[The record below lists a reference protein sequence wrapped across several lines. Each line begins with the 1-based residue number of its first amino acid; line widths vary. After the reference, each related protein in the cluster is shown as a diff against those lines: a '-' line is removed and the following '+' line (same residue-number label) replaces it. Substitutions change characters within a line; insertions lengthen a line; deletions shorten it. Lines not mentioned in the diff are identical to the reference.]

1 MKQTTEERIT
11 RLLRGKTQGLS
22 FQKIAHELGVSAK
35 GRKPLQKTLHEM
47 VRRGVVI
54 RAHAKYTLAATTC
67 VLRGTFDATLQGYG
81 FVVCKDRPGED
92 IFIPARYTGGAME
105 GDTVEVFLNE
115 KSRREKPEGRI
126 TRIVKKGREII
137 LGMCVDRGGLPY
149 LMPFD
154 APAGEEIALAP
165 GRPES
170 FSFGQIVAVERDS
183 WKVTEVLG
191 RPDDPGVDTRVVI
204 QKHGLRTGFPA
215 EVESETAP
223 LSEETIARE
232 AASRVDYRDWTTVT
246 IDGEKAQDFDDAVSV
261 RRLFSGNYLL
271 GVHIADVSHYVRPDT
286 PLDREAYLRGT
297 SVYFPDRTLPMLP
310 EKLSNDLC
318 SLRPRR
324 DRLTMS
330 VVMEIDGKGEV
341 ARAEFHPSVIRT
353 ADRLTYDSV
362 FKVFSGDEE
371 ERKRLA
377 ALVPDLEL
385 MRELARILRAKRMAG
400 GSLDFDL
407 TEPELVYSEGTL
419 QSVQAFATNEAHKL
433 IEDFMISANV
443 AVAALLSTKGVPSM
457 YRIHP
462 APAQADLE
470 ELRDILSHFGIF
482 LPKPSRVTSKDLQKA
497 LDEAAGRPEEKFVNI
512 RLLRALRLATYSE
525 ENLGHYGLGE
535 KNYCHFTSPIRRY
548 PDLIVHRALKG
559 FLARTP
565 HKFPQL
571 AEWAL
576 HSSEQERLAGAAEK
590 DLVEWR
596 IYRLLKTRLGDEFMG
611 TITDFTKAGM
621 LVEIDDYFVDG
632 MLAFADMGGD
642 YFVARSRGAL
652 VGKRTGRTF
661 ELGDRVRVQLAAVDP
676 FLRRMSL
683 VWVPEA
689 GKTEKRKGHE
699 KTNRRRTR

>member
-1 MKQTTEERIT
+1 MKQLSEERIT

-22 FQKIAHELGVSAK
+22 FQKIAHELGIGSK
-35 GRKPLQKTLHEM
+35 ERKPLQKILHDM
-47 VRRGVVI
+47 ARRGLVV
-54 RAHAKYTLAATTC
+54 RAHAKYTLSATTC
-67 VLRGTFDATLQGYG
+67 VLRGKFDATLQGFG
-81 FVVCKDRPGED
+81 FVICEDRPGED
-92 IFIPARYTGGAME
+92 VFIPARYTAGAME
-105 GDTVEVFLNE
+105 GDTVEVLVNE
-115 KSRREKPEGRI
+115 KSRREKPEGKI
-126 TRIVKKGREII
+126 TRIIKKGREVI

-149 LMPFD
+149 FMPFD
-154 APAGEEIALAP
+154 APAGEEISLAA
-165 GRPES
+165 GQPES

-204 QKHGLRTGFPA
+204 QKYGLRTDFPP
-215 EVESETAP
+215 EVEAEAAP
-223 LSEETIARE
+223 FSEEAIARE
-232 AASRVDYRDWTTVT
+232 AQNRTDYRDWTTVT
-246 IDGEKAQDFDDAVSV
+246 IDGEKAQDFDDAVSI

-286 PLDREAYLRGT
+286 ALDREAYLRGT

-324 DRLTMS
+324 DRLTVS
-330 VVMEIDGKGEV
+330 VVMEINPKGEL
-341 ARAEFHPSVIRT
+341 ARAEYHPSIIRT

-362 FKVFSGDEE
+362 FKVFSGDAE

-377 ALVPDLEL
+377 PLVPDLEL
-385 MRELARILRAKRMAG
+385 MRELAHILRAKRLAG

-443 AVAALLSTKGVPSM
+443 AVAAHLSTKGVPAM

-462 APAQADLE
+462 APAQADLD

-482 LPKPSRVTSKDLQKA
+482 LPKPSKVTSKDLQKA

-512 RLLRALRLATYSE
+512 RLLRALRLATYYE

-535 KNYCHFTSPIRRY
+535 KNYTHFTSPIRRY
-548 PDLIVHRALKG
+548 PDLVVHRALKG
-559 FLARTP
+559 FLARAP
-565 HKFPQL
+565 LKLPRL

-596 IYRLLKTRLGDEFMG
+596 IFRLLKTRLGDEFMG
-611 TITDFTKAGM
+611 TITSFTKAGM

-642 YFVARSRGAL
+642 YFVARSQGAL

-661 ELGDRVRVQLAAVDP
+661 ELGDRVKVQLAAVDP

-683 VWVPEA
+683 VWVPDKA
-689 GKTEKRKGHE
+689 PAEKRKGHE
-699 KTNRRRTR
+699 KTNRRTAR